1 MLLRIAGE
9 GVRRASAA
17 CARRATG
24 SARGRVRR
32 RAGSPFFSRS
42 RAIARV
48 LHAPRRSVLRARARW
63 RGPRLPPD
71 VVRPGLSS
79 RDRRARQRLR
89 LLELASRASSSA
101 SAAAASTRTPEPGGG
116 TARASSRSRS
126 ASSKRPR
133 GSKDRVQDATS
144 PSPPGPRSG
153 PPRSP
158 HRGGGG
164 IFRHLAACARVRAT
178 EIGRRSVRPRGA

>member
-1 MLLRIAGE
+1 MFVALAPP
-9 GVRRASAA
+9 
-17 CARRATG
+17 
-24 SARGRVRR
+24 ARGERLDLLADAFGAG
-32 RAGSPFFSRS
+32 RAARSSPDPERS
-42 RAIARV
+42 LECFTRLVDPSCALEHGGKV
-48 LHAPRRSVLRARARW
+48 LVCERP
-63 RGPRLPPD
+63 PPD

-164 IFRHLAACARVRAT
+164 IFWHLAACARVRAT